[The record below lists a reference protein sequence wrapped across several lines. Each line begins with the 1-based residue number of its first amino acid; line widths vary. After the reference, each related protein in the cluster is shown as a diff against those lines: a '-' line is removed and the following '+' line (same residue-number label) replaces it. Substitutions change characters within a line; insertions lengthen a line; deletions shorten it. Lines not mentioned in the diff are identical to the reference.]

1 MKKIFLVDDE
11 PLITLSIARMIERS
25 GEDYEVVGMASN
37 GREAMDFLKQNA
49 VDIAIIDIRM
59 PILDGIGLLEKVR
72 QNKIPVRIIILS
84 AYRDFRYAQEAIHYG
99 ASAYLLKPL
108 SQEALMDTLAD
119 VSKMVDRDKTV
130 KTATNLFSLQKRQQ
144 AVYQLLG
151 TGEFTP
157 KELPPSL
164 QTEETGCLLMLTSSL
179 EYPQPF
185 VEDCLELGWNP
196 YRSASQICFLPDSQA
211 SPERIFQLAEETKA
225 LAVDYFLP
233 SLAIAQ
239 SNGGFQV
246 ADLKNAVVQCK
257 VASMYSFYFPED
269 LVIAYSD
276 IQLFGLSSIRP
287 IVAAFEKLH
296 SYIRL
301 SSVDNIFQKL
311 KEIYDTLKVEMS
323 VNPQTLYQLVYEIFM
338 ELALLERKQ
347 SGTNIFANI
356 TLQHLQNFTTLD
368 ALYDYAYTLIRDYF
382 DSKKTVETDRDEQ
395 IVNAVRRYCQE
406 NYALDCTL
414 DDIAASIYI
423 SKSYLSQIFK
433 AKCGVSLW
441 NYFTDIRIEKAKELL
456 ASNEIKVNKVGEM
469 VGYPNPSHF
478 GHIFRSHV
486 GVSPKEYREKI
497 HERAD
502 H

>member
-25 GEDYEVVGMASN
+25 GEDYEVVGTASN
-37 GREAMDFLKQNA
+37 GREALDFLERND

-59 PILDGIGLLEKVR
+59 PILDGIALLEKVR
-72 QNKIPVRIIILS
+72 QNRIPVRIIILS

-99 ASAYLLKPL
+99 ASSYLLKPL

-119 VSKMVDRDKTV
+119 VSKMVERDKTV
-130 KTATNLFSLQKRQQ
+130 KTATSLFSLQKRQH
-144 AVYQLLG
+144 AVYRLLE

-164 QTEETGCLLMLTSSL
+164 QTEETGCLLMLTSPV

-185 VEDCLELGWNP
+185 VEDCLELGWEP

-211 SPERIFQLAEETKA
+211 SPERIFRLAKETKA
-225 LAVDYFLP
+225 LTRDYFLP

-239 SNGGFQV
+239 SNGGFRV
-246 ADLKNAVVQCK
+246 TDLKETVVQCK
-257 VASMYSFYFPED
+257 VASIYSFYFPETP
-269 LVIAYSD
+269 VIAYSD
-276 IQLFGLSSIRP
+276 IQLFGLTSIRP
-287 IVAAFEKLH
+287 IVSAFEELH
-296 SYIRL
+296 GYIRL
-301 SSVDNIFQKL
+301 SSVNNIFQKL

-338 ELALLERKQ
+338 EFALLERKQ
-347 SGTNIFANI
+347 SGTKVFSDI
-356 TLQHLQNFTTLD
+356 TLLHLQNFTTLD
-368 ALYDYAYTLIRDYF
+368 ALYEYTYTLIRDYF
-382 DSKKTVETDRDEQ
+382 DGKKTVETDRDEQ
-395 IVNAVRRYCQE
+395 IVNAVRRFCQE

-414 DDIAASIYI
+414 EDIAASVYI

-433 AKCGVSLW
+433 EKCGVSIW

-456 ASNEIKVNKVGEM
+456 ASNEIKVNKIGEM

-486 GVSPKEYREKI
+486 GVSPKEYRDKI
-497 HERAD
+497 RERLER
-502 H
+502 